1 MAGRKKGAVVRERD
15 FTGGVTHAISC
26 SFVGSTGEKV
36 LDERI
41 MEFVQGIS
49 GVSDNCLLAEMITTA
64 VRVSRGNVDEADFKL
79 MNRAL
84 KEMRI
89 ASEVFSPYVDQPKI
103 SIYGSARTA
112 PDAPEY
118 LAAKEFAEKMKEAGF
133 MTITGAG
140 PGIMAAGNEGAGRDF
155 SFGLDITLPF
165 EASANDFIRDD
176 PKLIEFAY
184 FFTRKLSFV
193 KECSAAA
200 GFAGGVGTMDE
211 VFEALTLMQTGK
223 TTIYPI
229 VLVDAPGGDY
239 WKSWEEFVRTR
250 LYDQGWISE
259 SDFSLFLVTEDID
272 EAVAEVVN
280 FYKNFHSYRYCGDKI
295 SMRLKTS
302 LPDAFV
308 KELEQK
314 YAGIIRSGNMQITG
328 PLPQEANEPDLAEFP
343 RLVFRHKRR
352 SFGTLRELIN
362 DINRYDA

>member
-1 MAGRKKGAVVRERD
+1 MAENETIVRERD
-15 FTGGVTHAISC
+15 FTGGLTHSLSC
-26 SFVGSTGEKV
+26 SFVGSTGEKQ
-36 LDERI
+36 LDHRI
-41 MEFVQGIS
+41 MEFVKSVG
-49 GVSDNCLLAEMITTA
+49 GVSDDCLLAEMITTA

-84 KEMRI
+84 KEMRM
-89 ASEVFSPYVDQPKI
+89 ACEVFNPYVNEPKV
-103 SIYGSARTA
+103 SIYGSARTL

-118 LAAKEFAEKMKEAGF
+118 LAAKVFAEKMKEAGF

-165 EASANDFIRDD
+165 EASANEFIRDD

-229 VLVDAPGGDY
+229 VLIDAPGADY
-239 WKSWEEFVRTR
+239 WKTWEDFVRTR
-250 LYDQGWISE
+250 LFDQGWISA
-259 SDFSLFLVTEDID
+259 SDFSLFMVTEDVD
-272 EAVAEVVN
+272 EAVEEIVQ
-280 FYKNFHSYRYCGDKI
+280 FYKVFHSYRYCGDKL
-295 SMRLKTS
+295 SMRLKRKIS
-302 LPDAFV
+302 EKDVAMLA
-308 KELEQK
+308 EK
-314 YAGIIRSGNMQITG
+314 YAGIIRSGGMQLTSA
-328 PLPQEANEPDLAEFP
+328 LPQELNESDLAHLP

-352 SFGTLRELIN
+352 SFGTLRELID
-362 DINRYDA
+362 DINRI